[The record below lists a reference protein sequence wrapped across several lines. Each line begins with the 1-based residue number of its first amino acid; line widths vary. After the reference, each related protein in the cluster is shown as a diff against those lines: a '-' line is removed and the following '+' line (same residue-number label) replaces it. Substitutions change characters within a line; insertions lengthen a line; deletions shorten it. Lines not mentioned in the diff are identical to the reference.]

1 VGKITVQLSDKCS
14 ILVNRVIL
22 CKHKPSRVTQV
33 RGYNDAEENKMPV
46 VFVHGVPDTYRLWDG
61 VRSHLN
67 GVDTIALALPGF
79 GAEVPPRFQADKE
92 SYVDW
97 IIDDLSQSPE
107 PVDLVGH
114 DWGGIFALRVAS
126 LRPDLVRTV
135 AAGNGPISRDYEWHE
150 LAKTWQTPV
159 EGEEFMQKL
168 DTQALSNTLEA
179 LGVPPHA
186 AISVAERLDDR
197 MKDCILKLYRSA
209 VHVGEDWQPALSNI
223 KCPSMI
229 FWGRDDKECPVSFAH
244 QMATQLSNGYA
255 KELDCRHWVPLEK
268 PKELAMLLRQR
279 WSTAG

>member
-1 VGKITVQLSDKCS
+1 
-14 ILVNRVIL
+14 
-22 CKHKPSRVTQV
+22 VTQV
-33 RGYNDAEENKMPV
+33 RGDKNAEEKKMPA

-67 GVDTIALALPGF
+67 DVDTIALALPGF
-79 GAEVPPRFQADKE
+79 GAEVPPSFQADKE

-97 IIDDLSQSPE
+97 IIDELSQNRE

-114 DWGGIFALRVAS
+114 DWGCIFALRVAS

-135 AAGNGPISRDYEWHE
+135 AAGNGPISKDYEWHE
-150 LAKTWQTPV
+150 LAKTWQTPG
-159 EGEEFMQKL
+159 EGEEFMREL
-168 DTQALSNTLEA
+168 DTQALSKTLEA
-179 LGVPPHA
+179 LGVRPHA
-186 AISVAERLDDR
+186 AISAAERLDDR

-244 QMATQLSNGYA
+244 QMATQLLNGYA
-255 KELDCRHWVPLEK
+255 KELDCGHWVPLEK
-268 PKELAMLLRQR
+268 PKELAMLLRQH